1 MPTSS
6 FPFLIGGVCDVSSE
20 EGCVSGKGNC
30 MEQEREEKLTKL
42 RTLLQAMDS
51 AVVAFSGGVDSTFL
65 LHMAMTELGTGKVLA
80 VTGQSPTYPAWEFEE
95 ARQLARQLGVRQLIV
110 ATEELASEEFA
121 ANPPKRCYFCKQ
133 ELFSH
138 LRRIAGEEGLKH
150 ILDGTNLDDLGD
162 YRPGRQAAQEMGV
175 RSPLLEAGLTKED
188 IRICSRARGL
198 ATWDK
203 PACACLASRF
213 PYGAE
218 ITREKLRQ
226 VEEGEDYLR
235 SLGFRQFRL
244 RHHGPV
250 VRIEIDREQMALLL
264 VRAEEV
270 SRALRQQGFNY
281 VTMDLDG
288 YRTGSMNEMLPKEG
302 RKS

>member
-1 MPTSS
+1 
-6 FPFLIGGVCDVSSE
+6 
-20 EGCVSGKGNC
+20 
-30 MEQEREEKLTKL
+30 MEQEREEKLAKL
-42 RTLLQAMDS
+42 RTLLQTTES

-65 LHMAMTELGTGKVLA
+65 LHMAVTVLGTGKVVA
-80 VTGQSPTYPAWEFEE
+80 VTGRSPTYPAWEFEE
-95 ARQLARQLGVRQLIV
+95 AQWLARQLGVRQLIV
-110 ATEELASEEFA
+110 DTEELAREEFN
-121 ANPPKRCYFCKQ
+121 ANPPERCYFCKQ

-138 LRRIAGEEGLKH
+138 LRRIAGEEGLNH

-162 YRPGRQAAQEMGV
+162 FRPGRRAAQELGI

-188 IRICSRARGL
+188 IRNCSREMRL
-198 ATWDK
+198 ATWNK

-226 VEEGEDYLR
+226 VEVGEDYLR

-264 VRAEEV
+264 TRAEEV
-270 SRALRQQGFNY
+270 SQALRQQGFNY
-281 VTMDLDG
+281 VTMDMDG
-288 YRTGSMNEMLPKEG
+288 YRTGSMNETLPQG
-302 RKS
+302 GQTS